1 MGETTCYGRLF
12 SISGSYVEISSC
24 YVKTPRLHLKN
35 IIIYLIIGEVC
46 TELLCRRTK
55 GETLMLAVAIVED
68 DKKYSKLLESFL
80 ERYSKENDVKF
91 KVDVFDDGLKFIM
104 SCDVGK
110 YNIIFMDVE
119 MPRLDGIKT
128 SRKLRATDK
137 NASLIFVTN
146 MAKYAVIGYEVDAL
160 DFIVK
165 PVDYFNFS
173 LKLEKAVRVQTKLMQ
188 DVILVGVGGGFTK
201 LKTSDIQYV
210 ESSLHFVIYH
220 TENEQIKS
228 RASMKDTEK
237 KLEAMNFARC
247 NNAYLVNLACVKK
260 VTGDEVIMDDGQILS
275 ISRSKKKSFMDAL
288 AVYYG
293 GEL

>member
-1 MGETTCYGRLF
+1 MLRPSLSFFGELCRNFVLLCQNAPIAFEKYYNISYNRRGVYG
-12 SISGSYVEISSC
+12 V
-24 YVKTPRLHLKN
+24 
-35 IIIYLIIGEVC
+35 
-46 TELLCRRTK
+46 LCRRTK
-55 GETLMLAVAIVED
+55 GETLMLAIAIVED

>member
-1 MGETTCYGRLF
+1 
-12 SISGSYVEISSC
+12 
-24 YVKTPRLHLKN
+24 
-35 IIIYLIIGEVC
+35 
-46 TELLCRRTK
+46 
-55 GETLMLAVAIVED
+55 MLAIAIVED

>member
-1 MGETTCYGRLF
+1 MRWNRVFER
-12 SISGSYVEISSC
+12 E
-24 YVKTPRLHLKN
+24 K
-35 IIIYLIIGEVC
+35 
-46 TELLCRRTK
+46 
-55 GETLMLAVAIVED
+55 LMLPVAIVED
-68 DKKYSKLLESFL
+68 DRKYSKLLEGYL
-80 ERYSKENDVKF
+80 ERYSAENDVKF

-104 SCDVGK
+104 GYDGDGG
-110 YNIIFMDVE
+110 YNIVFMDVE

-137 NASLIFVTN
+137 NVSLIFVTN
-146 MAKYAVIGYEVDAL
+146 MAKYAVSGYEVDAL
-160 DFIVK
+160 DFMVK

-173 LKLEKAVRVQTKLMQ
+173 LKLEKAVRIQSKLSS

-220 TENEQIKS
+220 TETEQIKS

-237 KLEAMNFARC
+237 KLEGMNFARC

-260 VTGDEVIMDDGQILS
+260 VTGDEVVMDDGQTLS
-275 ISRSKKKSFMDAL
+275 ISRSKKKAFMDAL

-293 GEL
+293 GGQ